1 MKLSQTSKH
10 STQLDPRGS
19 LWGGFCSDSLRV
31 FFFLRTICTFT
42 HVDACGVCGD
52 HRSPRVSYRWVIVV
66 VCEAWELSSG
76 PLVEQQEL
84 LTTKSPP
91 SLSTGGQCSVLFSTP
106 TPFLLSKKCL
116 AGS

>member
-1 MKLSQTSKH
+1 MRF
-10 STQLDPRGS
+10 STPLE
-19 LWGGFCSDSLRV
+19 F
-31 FFFLRTICTFT
+31 FFFLGTICTFA

-52 HRSPRVSYRWVIVV
+52 HGSPRVSHRWVIVI
-66 VCEAWELSSG
+66 VCESWELSSG
-76 PLVEQQEL
+76 PLVEL

-91 SLSTGGQCSVLFSTP
+91 QPFNGGQHSVLFSTP